1 MYIFNNI
8 TIVLLLSFLI
18 NTYQYLRV
26 DALDNEPLPVVLWH
40 GMGDSCCFS
49 FSLGKIKNI
58 IENEIPGV
66 YVKSIKIGNDVVE
79 DVMNSYFKN
88 VNEQINEVCRD
99 LSNDDK
105 LKNGYNAIGFSQGG
119 QFLRAIAQ
127 RCPTPQMKN
136 LISLG
141 GQHQGVYGLPNCGSI
156 HHPLCD
162 YLRKMLNYGAYT
174 KFVQSRLVQA
184 EYWHDPLQED
194 EYKKNSAFLAD
205 INNELIVNKT
215 YKENLQRLNRLVL
228 VLFENDTMVQP
239 RESEWFGFYKPGQSV
254 ELQTLQQSQLYKE
267 DRLGLNK
274 MDNNGKIHFL
284 SVMGNH
290 LQFTNHWFNETI
302 IQNYLL

>member
-1 MYIFNNI
+1 
-8 TIVLLLSFLI
+8 
-18 NTYQYLRV
+18 
-26 DALDNEPLPVVLWH
+26 
-40 GMGDSCCFS
+40 MGDSCCFS

-58 IENEIPGV
+58 LENEIPGV

-79 DVMNSYFKN
+79 DVINSYFKN

-99 LSNDDK
+99 LSNDVK
-105 LKNGYNAIGFSQGG
+105 LKSGYNAIGFSQGG

-127 RCPTPQMKN
+127 RCPSPQIKN

-162 YLRKMLNYGAYT
+162 YLRKMLNYGAYS
-174 KFVQSRLVQA
+174 KFIQNRLVQA

-194 EYKKNSAFLAD
+194 EYKKKSAFLAD
-205 INNELIVNKT
+205 INNELVINET

-254 ELQTLQQSQLYKE
+254 ELETLQQSQLYKE

-274 MDNNGKIHFL
+274 MDKNGKIHFL
-284 SVMGNH
+284 SVAANH
-290 LQFTNHWFNETI
+290 LQFTDHWFNETI
-302 IQNYLL
+302 IQKYLL

>member
-1 MYIFNNI
+1 MYQNYF
-8 TIVLLLSFLI
+8 
-18 NTYQYLRV
+18 Q
-26 DALDNEPLPVVLWH
+26 
-40 GMGDSCCFS
+40 
-49 FSLGKIKNI
+49 
-58 IENEIPGV
+58 
-66 YVKSIKIGNDVVE
+66 DVI
-79 DVMNSYFKN
+79 NSYFKN
-88 VNEQINEVCRD
+88 INEQINEVCRD

-194 EYKKNSAFLAD
+194 EYKKNSAFLSD
-205 INNELIVNKT
+205 INNELIVN
-215 YKENLQRLNRLVL
+215 E
-228 VLFENDTMVQP
+228 VQII
-239 RESEWFGFYKPGQSV
+239 
-254 ELQTLQQSQLYKE
+254 TL
-267 DRLGLNK
+267 
-274 MDNNGKIHFL
+274 
-284 SVMGNH
+284 
-290 LQFTNHWFNETI
+290 
-302 IQNYLL
+302 